1 MSDSQLKT
9 IDLFCSSINQPAL
22 TAAINTALRLGLI
35 DALRSGQKTSEEL
48 ARICGI
54 HHHAVPALMCLLK
67 NVGIVEQF
75 AEYYAL
81 SQAAQLAP
89 QSLWAIL
96 FDQWTHLEAA
106 LRCDPETPATEFER
120 LQTAERNRQQ
130 FMTSRA
136 MRQWTSTPAA
146 IKAAEA
152 LDIADQR
159 RSLHILD
166 LGCGAAVYSMTLA
179 HRDTGCIVRLVDDA
193 SGLVRARAT
202 VENLE
207 LEARVSFVQRDDLN
221 ITGHDGAFDLVIF
234 GDHIH
239 FWTPDELLALLTTA
253 HRVLGPG
260 GELAVIDVFPG
271 QERGIQAFSEF
282 QLQALIGTG
291 NALVT
296 PEQLSDLMTQVGF
309 SQIQFTHL
317 PAPPWTHGLML
328 GTRE

>member
-1 MSDSQLKT
+1 MSDSQLRT
-9 IDLFCSSINQPAL
+9 IDSFCSSINQPAL
-22 TAAINTALRLGLI
+22 TAAINSALRLGLI
-35 DALRSGQKTSEEL
+35 DALRKGQKTSGEL

-54 HHHAVPALMCLLK
+54 HLHAVPALMCLLQ
-67 NVGIVEQF
+67 NVGVVEQF
-75 AEYYAL
+75 GEHYAL

-89 QSLWAIL
+89 QSLWAIQ
-96 FDQWTHLEAA
+96 FDQWTHLESA
-106 LRCDPETPATEFER
+106 LRLEPESPVTEFER
-120 LQTAERNRQQ
+120 VQTAERNRRQ

-136 MRQWTSTPAA
+136 MRQWTSTPSA

-179 HRDTGCIVRLVDDA
+179 HRDTGCIVRLVDDEA
-193 SGLVRARAT
+193 GLVRARAT

-207 LEARVSFVQRDDLN
+207 LESRVSFMECTDLN
-221 ITGHDGAFDLVIF
+221 ISGNEGAFDLVIF

-239 FWTPDELLALLTTA
+239 FWTPEELFSLLQTA
-253 HRVLGPG
+253 HRVLGPA

-271 QERGIQAFSEF
+271 QERGVQAFSEF

-291 NALVT
+291 NPLVL
-296 PEQLSDLMTQVGF
+296 PEQLSELITQAGF
-309 SQIQFTHL
+309 TQIQFTHL